1 MLVPRQNTHKCNSAT
16 RGLLV
21 IGVVHGTHT
30 QKHTHTQVLRQ
41 PRHIVTLRYALRVGL
56 GPFITWVS
64 GGAVA
69 GASGASGT
77 LRAGLGLLLA
87 ASDMLPR
94 DEWGSPNDE
103 SPHTG
108 GVQRAF

>member
-1 MLVPRQNTHKCNSAT
+1 MVALPKKKKNRTLNGKMLVPRQNTHKCNSAT

-56 GPFITWVS
+56 GPFITERDAM
-64 GGAVA
+64 AVF
-69 GASGASGT
+69 
-77 LRAGLGLLLA
+77 R
-87 ASDMLPR
+87 
-94 DEWGSPNDE
+94 
-103 SPHTG
+103 
-108 GVQRAF
+108 